1 MNAALLAALLATPPA
16 TGVEVHWGAPEACP
30 DAGIV
35 EHEIER
41 YLGQPLD
48 APREQ
53 WVAASADVIQDQSSW
68 VMELSIETRSGTA
81 LTRVAAPGC
90 DALADLAALKI
101 AMAIDPLAVLGH
113 VQALEEDRQ
122 EEPQRPAPEPTPPA
136 AVPEDEAAPVEPEKR
151 PTKISGSLRAEG
163 LVGWGV
169 LPGWGAGTGFLA
181 ALHIDRWRVG
191 VGGRFWFPREYTFAR
206 FRMLSGHIRGC
217 GVPRH
222 ARLEFPLCVG
232 VETGSVHGQGV
243 GLDENRSARRPWIG
257 LTASPGIS
265 WAPTRRFAL
274 WIETQAAIAVRRP
287 AFAINDGE
295 HFVHRASAAAFR
307 GAAGVELRFP

>member
-1 MNAALLAALLATPPA
+1 MKAALLGVLLAGPAA

-30 DAGIV
+30 DASIV

-53 WVAASADVIQDQSSW
+53 WVAASADVVEEQASW

-113 VQALEEDRQ
+113 VQSLEEEAEPAERQ
-122 EEPQRPAPEPTPPA
+122 PPVTTP
-136 AVPEDEAAPVEPEKR
+136 PVEPEPGPAPVESPKPAR
-151 PTKISGSLRAEG
+151 AVGGSLRAEG

-169 LPGWGAGTGFLA
+169 LPGWGAGTGLLA

-191 VGGRFWFPREYTFAR
+191 LGGRFWFPRDDTYAR
-206 FRMLSGHIRGC
+206 LRMLSGRVRGC
-217 GVPRH
+217 GVPDHRK
-222 ARLEFPLCVG
+222 LEFPLCLG
-232 VETGSVHGQGV
+232 VEAGSVYGEGV
-243 GLDENRSARRPWIG
+243 GLDENRSARRPWVG
-257 LTASPGIS
+257 LTASPGLS
-265 WAPTRRFAL
+265 WAPMRMLAL
-274 WIETQAAIAVRRP
+274 WIEAEAAITVRR
-287 AFAINDGE
+287 ASFAINDGE
-295 HFVHRASAAAFR
+295 TVAHRASAAAFR